1 MSSINS
7 AAQDVFRELELMLGD
22 GEKASRDLYGTIAL
36 AADGSATIMVD
47 GSADYAPCT
56 CLVGVHHADRVM
68 AHIVNHRIVVFAN
81 VTVPSVNDVEYSH
94 VKNIAEAAD
103 ELLDGVAQAAAAADK
118 TVAEILTNADT
129 ASELVDGMQEAATTA
144 GTTLAQIVADADS
157 AAGTLEEMQTA
168 ATAAHTTLTGIYQ
181 DASDA
186 KNAAS
191 AATSAAN
198 DALVQVATVEDVLG
212 AVNWITEHGTY
223 ALTTDTAVDPD
234 KVYYTRSGSGTTQD
248 PYIYTAVPEP
258 TASGLPGYYELSI
271 DTALSQFV
279 ASHLALTPA
288 GLYVLKDGSGYKVLL
303 SNTGMSVID
312 GSGHVVVTYGES
324 ITFDDDRLYSIG
336 NEDAYITFVPATAT
350 EDAQVIIGG
359 NVLLG
364 SDKTLSELM
373 AEVDGTIVFKV
384 SEDYSQDGASA
395 TLTAH
400 VYQGGE
406 DIASQ
411 YPGSAFAWYRKSE
424 DGAPLVPLGNG
435 RTITVL
441 RSTVGYGA
449 AIVCRFT
456 PPNDSLLLDSDD
468 DTLTDSQDA
477 PLAVR
482 TPSGDY
488 VRVADLEAT
497 TTVFDTDRLLLVGS
511 EDEKLVSIAT
521 LKDVFGDGDYERLD
535 NKPSIEGV
543 ELSGD
548 KTFQEL
554 GIFQTDGQGY
564 DVPDDYTLST
574 LDINALWANA
584 QPIGA

>member
-1 MSSINS
+1 
-7 AAQDVFRELELMLGD
+7 
-22 GEKASRDLYGTIAL
+22 
-36 AADGSATIMVD
+36 
-47 GSADYAPCT
+47 
-56 CLVGVHHADRVM
+56 M
-68 AHIVNHRIVVFAN
+68 AHNTDHEVVVFAN
-81 VTVPSVNDVEYSH
+81 VTAPTTDDAKALVAIDR
-94 VKNIAEAAD
+94 ADAATEAAD
-103 ELLDGVAQAAAAADK
+103 KAGRAAASAQEDATAAKGDAAIAKASAQGAVADAAAAKAA
-118 TVAEILTNADT
+118 AEGAAQDA
-129 ASELVDGMQEAATTA
+129 ASAAQSA
-144 GTTLAQIVADADS
+144 RSAEEDAADAK
-157 AAGTLEEMQTA
+157 TA
-168 ATAAHTTLTGIYQ
+168 ATAATT
-181 DASDA
+181 
-186 KNAAS
+186 
-191 AATSAAN
+191 AAN
-198 DALVQVATVEDVLG
+198 DALVQVSTVEDVIG
-212 AVNWITEHGTY
+212 TVNWITEHGTY
-223 ALTTDTAVDPD
+223 SKTTDTAVDPD
-234 KVYYTRSGSGTTQD
+234 KVYYTRSGSGTSQD
-248 PYIYTAVPEP
+248 PYIYKAVPEP
-258 TASGLPGYYELSI
+258 TASELSSYYELSI
-271 DTALSQFV
+271 DTALSQYV
-279 ASHLALTPA
+279 SSHLALTDA
-288 GLYVLKDGSGYKVLL
+288 GLYVIKDGSGYKALL

-324 ITFDDDRLYSIG
+324 ITFDDNRLYSIG
-336 NEDAYITFVPATAT
+336 NEDAYITFVPSTAT
-350 EDAQVIIGG
+350 EDARVIIGG

-384 SEDYSQDGASA
+384 AEDYSQDGASA
-395 TLTAH
+395 TLAAH

-477 PLAVR
+477 PLATR

-497 TTVFDTDRLLLVGS
+497 ITVFDTDRLLLVGS

-535 NKPSIEGV
+535 NRPSIEGV

-574 LDINALWANA
+574 VDINALWANA